1 VILVSHDARE
11 AAFLANDT
19 TGAGAQR
26 IKDAYDP
33 KDPKNAH
40 KVLFNTWLRKGDD
53 GISAEQWAQIRNTM
67 STTTGSEGGFT
78 VPSLISQQVYDTMK
92 AYGAMRVVSDIIPTA
107 DGKPLSFPTT
117 DGTAEVGE
125 WIAQNVTATAA
136 DPVFGTASLNV
147 FKASSKII
155 AVPLELLQDTILDME
170 GFINKRIAQRIGRL
184 GNLAFTVGTGT
195 TQPDGFIPKT
205 SAGKTGIAAQGTG
218 VIYDDVIDLIHSIDA
233 AYRGPNAVFMAHD
246 TIVKT
251 LRKLK
256 DTAGRPIWMPSYDM
270 GINAGINSDGNGGYV
285 TNDKL
290 GTGQST
296 IAVPFDN
303 LLGYRLYV
311 NNDLATPALNS
322 KSFAF
327 GDFSYYKIRDAMD
340 VQMYRFTDSAYTKL
354 GQVAF
359 LAWARMGGN
368 LMDANAVKFFQCAA
382 S

>member
-1 VILVSHDARE
+1 VLLNRWMRGGDE
-11 AAFLANDT
+11 AF
-19 TGAGAQR
+19 
-26 IKDAYDP
+26 
-33 KDPKNAH
+33 
-40 KVLFNTWLRKGDD
+40 
-53 GISAEQWAQIRNTM
+53 SAAEWTQIRNTM

-78 VPSLISQQVYDTMK
+78 VPSLISSQVYDQMK
-92 AYGAMRVVSDIIPTA
+92 AYGAMRVVADIIPTA

-125 WIAQNVTATAA
+125 WIAQNTTATAA

-155 AVPLELLQDTILDME
+155 AVPFELLQDTILDME
-170 GFINKRIAQRIGRL
+170 GFIRKRIAQRIGRL
-184 GNLAFTVGTGT
+184 GNLAFTIGSGT

-218 VIYDDVIDLIHSIDA
+218 VIYDDLIDLIHSIDA
-233 AYRGPNAVFMAHD
+233 AYRGPGSVFMAHD

-251 LRKLK
+251 IRKLK
-256 DTAGRPIWMPSYDM
+256 DTAGRPIWTPSYDG
-270 GINAGINSDGNGGYV
+270 GINIGLNSDGNGGYK
-285 TNDKL
+285 TMDKL

-296 IAVPFDN
+296 VAVPFDN

-322 KSFAF
+322 KSLAF
-327 GDFSYYKIRDAMD
+327 GDFSYYKVRDAMD
-340 VQMYRFTDSAYTKL
+340 IQLFRFTDSAYAKL
-354 GQVAF
+354 GQVGF

-368 LMDANAVKFFQCAA
+368 LMDANAIKYFQCAA

>member
-1 VILVSHDARE
+1 
-11 AAFLANDT
+11 
-19 TGAGAQR
+19 
-26 IKDAYDP
+26 
-33 KDPKNAH
+33 
-40 KVLFNTWLRKGDD
+40 
-53 GISAEQWAQIRNTM
+53 
-67 STTTGSEGGFT
+67 
-78 VPSLISQQVYDTMK
+78 
-92 AYGAMRVVSDIIPTA
+92 
-107 DGKPLSFPTT
+107 
-117 DGTAEVGE
+117 
-125 WIAQNVTATAA
+125 
-136 DPVFGTASLNV
+136 
-147 FKASSKII
+147 
-155 AVPLELLQDTILDME
+155 ME